1 MEHKRLHIKT
11 YVKSIDD
18 FIELESFIK
27 RAAGEIIGVKSTP
40 KGLLEID
47 YKI

>member
-27 RAAGEIIGVKSTP
+27 RAAGEIVEVKSTAT
-40 KGLLEID
+40 GLLEVN
-47 YKI
+47 YRM